1 MLCLC
6 FSICRLLCLDF
17 LMPLSEGVTSFYPS
31 YGLLRKINNSHSRV
45 SSKACVVYMSFVTKY
60 LVSSISRRF
69 NSACPFEYAA
79 IINIFSCLGLFLL
92 HHFNFLFTFTVIFC
106 RSSSFMSS
114 ESSNLIFRT
123 AFTVY
128 IFVLCMWVLMW
139 CLSGVLN
146 TALWFLLFPFALF
159 FVRFI
164 SFCSFFVL
172 LILYQFLFLIYLFV
186 HLMNIG
192 EHWSAFFA
200 SLYFSIFA
208 VLTFYIIYFFLFLM
222 SLFCA
227 PDIYFWTSVTFFA
240 FPLLLYPLLLPC
252 FHVCF
257 HYFVMA

>member
-1 MLCLC
+1 
-6 FSICRLLCLDF
+6 
-17 LMPLSEGVTSFYPS
+17 MPLSEGVTSFYPS

-172 LILYQFLFLIYLFV
+172 LILYQFLFLIYLF
-186 HLMNIG
+186 
-192 EHWSAFFA
+192 
-200 SLYFSIFA
+200 
-208 VLTFYIIYFFLFLM
+208 
-222 SLFCA
+222 CA
-227 PDIYFWTSVTFFA
+227 PDEYWWTLVSFFRFPVFLYLRCSNFLYYLFLFVSHVSFLRTWYIFLNIGHLFCISFTSLSFAVTMFSCVFS
-240 FPLLLYPLLLPC
+240 LLCDGLG
-252 FHVCF
+252 
-257 HYFVMA
+257 